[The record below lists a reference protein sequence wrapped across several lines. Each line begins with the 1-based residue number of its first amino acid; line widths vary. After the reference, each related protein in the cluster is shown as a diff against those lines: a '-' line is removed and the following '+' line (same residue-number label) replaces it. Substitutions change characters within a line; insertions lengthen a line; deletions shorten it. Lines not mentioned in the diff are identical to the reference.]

1 MGRTSQPQMGAPKPP
16 TPATG
21 VDVPSLNGGGPP
33 KPPHSHAR
41 DGCRLFEWGEPPN
54 PPLPCQGWMS
64 PLRMGG
70 VPQTPPLQRQ
80 GWMSPLRM
88 GGTPHSRASGGCH
101 LFEWGGPPTPEPV
114 VDVASS
120 NGGGTPK
127 PPHSR
132 ARGECRHFSC
142 NSRYAKTLFTIFA
155 HFAV

>member
-21 VDVPSLNGGGPP
+21 VDVPSLNGGTP
-33 KPPHSHAR
+33 
-41 DGCRLFEWGEPPN
+41 ET
-54 PPLPCQGWMS
+54 PPLP
-64 PLRMGG
+64 
-70 VPQTPPLQRQ
+70 RQ

-88 GGTPHSRASGGCH
+88 GGGNPQIPHYRARGGCH
-101 LFEWGGPPTPEPV
+101 LFEWGGPPTPAPVVDVTSSNGGGPPTPEPV

-120 NGGGTPK
+120 NGVGTPK

-142 NSRYAKTLFTIFA
+142 NFRYAKTLSTIFA